1 MTLVKASQCR
11 VAAVVNKDLVKQ
23 IDSLVALYEIIDN
36 LSKASG
42 KKQLCLSSNEIFH
55 RSNVYEK

>member
-36 LSKASG
+36 LSKGSG
-42 KKQLCLSSNEIFH
+42 KKQLCL
-55 RSNVYEK
+55 